1 MMDRLV
7 LIVSAAVSC
16 FIIVHILFQYLNDR
30 FIRVYKNRSIYIIS
44 EFILV
49 VVMTFVNLVGNPK
62 LNLITWICLVGFI
75 AVVLYSDLKANLLRR
90 VLECEVL
97 LVVMTIFEGLAALII
112 DFMLNILDI
121 NIVNMTMRECIEIM
135 FSKILIIFAYYMIAN
150 RFFIKNISVNKT
162 LYAINFIVFVYSFFN
177 MLIIAEAFQQGE
189 TNLYLII
196 NMGCIIL
203 AVLFLLHFIKIAN
216 EKNILEYEYK
226 MLEKQTDIQ
235 YKYYLEQEKK
245 YNKTV
250 QILHDV
256 NKHITTIEQLYAN
269 GNIENANEYTRK
281 IVETLKP
288 LIPTRYI
295 GNPILDILLTDK
307 KILANE
313 KIIDFDI
320 KIDNIDINFVDSVDL
335 ITIFGNLLDNAI
347 EACEYIDTQRKIIL
361 ELEQHREMLV
371 IRIKNTYKDIKW
383 KNGVPISEKGK
394 ERGIGLNNVKRCI
407 EKYDGTINFKEKDNY
422 FVVDIFLNP

>member
-49 VVMTFVNLVGNPK
+49 VVMTFVNLVGNPI

>member
-1 MMDRLV
+1 MDRLV

>member
-1 MMDRLV
+1 MDRLV
-7 LIVSAAVSC
+7 LIVSAALSC

-30 FIRVYKNRSIYIIS
+30 FVRVYKNRSIYIIS